1 MERSLKRRHLFELED
16 QTWFPVVIRDLMTD
30 YLGHVVG
37 LFDMHLPVV
46 AMISRL
52 IDSTGCDRII
62 DLASGGGGPWP
73 KLGPALQS
81 QHPELKVVL
90 TDRYPNLRALE
101 RVRAKN
107 PDIFDVR
114 NEPVDARDVPEE
126 LSGIRTQF
134 LSLHHFQEHDVRR
147 IFENAIDGNHPIA
160 VFEFQQRTLSNAVQ
174 FALSPIFVLILT
186 LMIRPITLSR
196 VLFTYLIPI
205 VPLAIGWDG
214 VVSVLRTYTP
224 EELESIVRSVEGSDG
239 YEWSFGVDRST
250 RVPCVYAIGKPTES

>member
-1 MERSLKRRHLFELED
+1 MKRKHLFELED
-16 QTWFPVVIRDLMTD
+16 QPWFPTVFRNLMTD
-30 YLGHVVG
+30 YLGHVVA
-37 LFDMHLPVV
+37 LFDMHKPVV
-46 AMISRL
+46 PLLSRL
-52 IDSTGCDRII
+52 MASTGNTRIV

-81 QHPELKVVL
+81 QHPEIKVVL

-101 RVRAKN
+101 RVRARN

-114 NEPVDARDVPEE
+114 NESIDARDVPEE
-126 LSGIRTQF
+126 LGGIRTQF
-134 LSLHHFQEHDVRR
+134 LSLHHFQEDDVRR
-147 IFENAIDGNHPIA
+147 IFENAINGNHPIA

-186 LMIRPITLSR
+186 LMIRPITFSR

-214 VVSVLRTYTP
+214 IVSVLRTYTP
-224 EELESIVRSVEGSDG
+224 EELESIVRSIDGSDT
-239 YEWSFGVDRST
+239 YQWSFGVDRST
-250 RVPCVYAIGKPTES
+250 KVPCVYAIGKPTES